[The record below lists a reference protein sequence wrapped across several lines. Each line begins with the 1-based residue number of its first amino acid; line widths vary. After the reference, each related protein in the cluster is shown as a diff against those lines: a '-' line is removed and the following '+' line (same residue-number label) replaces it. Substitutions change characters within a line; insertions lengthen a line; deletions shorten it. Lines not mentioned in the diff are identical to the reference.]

1 MKNRWVPTCCAT
13 AIVAGLA
20 GCSSP
25 PDYTPP
31 KGELVA
37 GTAQVT
43 VNGRDA
49 GTTDAVQCDTTGY
62 LTTITTGDQT
72 SGMTAMVSNKDELTV
87 ESVGINNL
95 GGFTGSYTAGVGA
108 ASGTADTAE
117 ISMTGRTYDISG
129 TADGFNTDNPSFRAS
144 GTFSI
149 RVSC

>member
-1 MKNRWVPTCCAT
+1 MA

-25 PDYTPP
+25 PEYTPP
-31 KGELVA
+31 KGELIA

-49 GTTDAVQCDTTGY
+49 GTTDAVQCNTTGY

-72 SGMTAMVSNKDELTV
+72 SGVTAMVSNKEALAV
-87 ESVGINNL
+87 ESVGINNV
-95 GGFTGSYTAGVGA
+95 GGFTGSYTAGVG
-108 ASGTADTAE
+108 DTAE
-117 ISMTGRTYDISG
+117 AADISMTGRTYDISG
-129 TADGFNTDNPSFRAS
+129 AADGFDTDNPSFRAS
-144 GTFSI
+144 GTFAI

>member
-1 MKNRWVPTCCAT
+1 MTNRWVLTCCAA
-13 AIVAGLA
+13 AIVLA
-20 GCSSP
+20 PAACSSP
-25 PDYTPP
+25 PDYAPP

-37 GTAQVT
+37 GTAQIT
-43 VNGRDA
+43 VNGNDT
-49 GTTDAVQCDTTGY
+49 GTTDTVQCDTTGY

-72 SGMTAMVSNKDELTV
+72 SGVTAMVSNKDDLAV
-87 ESVGINNL
+87 ESVGINNV
-95 GGFTGSYTAGVGA
+95 GGFTGSYTAGVGDTAEA
-108 ASGTADTAE
+108 ADIAE